1 MLVHANDDNSENDAA
16 PVNQLKMAKSEEP
29 LEQKVD
35 TEEKKAESRVEYT
48 SLLAEIVE
56 DITHFR
62 FDTSSVESLKADSYE
77 VSITKRLDGNVLN
90 LQN

>member
-1 MLVHANDDNSENDAA
+1 
-16 PVNQLKMAKSEEP
+16 MAKSEEP
-29 LEQKVD
+29 REQKVD

-56 DITHFR
+56 DMTHFR
-62 FDTSSVESLKADSYE
+62 FDTSSVQGLKADSSE
-77 VSITKRLDGNVLN
+77 VSIIERLDANALN